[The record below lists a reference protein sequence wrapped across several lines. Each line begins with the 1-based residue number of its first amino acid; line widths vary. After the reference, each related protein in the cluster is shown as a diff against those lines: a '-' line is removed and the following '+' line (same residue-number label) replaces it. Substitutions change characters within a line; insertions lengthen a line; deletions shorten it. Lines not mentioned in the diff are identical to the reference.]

1 MKRVTFGD
9 SLIIGEI
16 ATIGL
21 AEVSHLAAIFLKLSF
36 TDCALLFGV
45 LWIIL
50 LLVGIGYL
58 TVRRKA
64 MFVKKDTKQRL
75 SALSGYSA
83 SMKVLFAIFALMVVL
98 QLIFI
103 GMGNAIYRK
112 GDMMAETVESFLV
125 SDSIYQINPM
135 TGLPYGEGIPLRL
148 KILCLPALYG
158 SLCKWTGLPAALM
171 IQKIIPMIVLLSSY
185 VSFSM
190 LAKALFPEEGRKRL
204 WFLVLVS
211 ILLWVGAY
219 RYGMEGFNLL
229 CCGWQGVA
237 IRSGVLLP
245 WVFSLCLRRRWFGIV
260 LCVLAEACILWTFYG
275 CGICLAAAVGMGAIQ
290 LCCARFRKRAKH
302 RGTVGSRDK
311 EDGK

>member
-1 MKRVTFGD
+1 MKRVTFRD
-9 SLIIGEI
+9 RFIIGEI

-45 LWIIL
+45 LWGIL
-50 LLVGIGYL
+50 AVAGIGYL
-58 TVRRKA
+58 LVRRKA
-64 MFVKKDTKQRL
+64 IFTKREDKPRP
-75 SALSGYSA
+75 SALKGLDA
-83 SMKVLFAIFALMVVL
+83 SMRLLFAIFALMVVL
-98 QLIFI
+98 QLIFM

-112 GDMMAETVESFLV
+112 GDIMAETVESFLV

-135 TGLPYGEGIPLRL
+135 TGLPYGEGMPLRL
-148 KILCLPALYG
+148 KILCLPVLYG
-158 SLCKWTGLPAALM
+158 SLCKWTGLPTALM

-190 LAKALFPEEGRKRL
+190 LAKALFPEDGRKRL
-204 WFLVLVS
+204 WFLLLVS

-229 CCGWQGVA
+229 CCGWRGVA

-260 LCVLAEACILWTFYG
+260 LSVLAEACIVWTFYG
-275 CGICLAAAVGMGAIQ
+275 CGICLAAAMGMAAITGF
-290 LCCARFRKRAKH
+290 AKRAKH
-302 RGTVGSRDK
+302 RGAVGSRDK
-311 EDGK
+311 EDAK